1 MTTPLQTQLLSALGN
16 KTKYLAELKKT
27 FARPL
32 IQLAVKAIELEHVE
46 EGILERISKKY
57 SISEEHVDEYYAAIL
72 TILKIY
78 LRSQCHNIKPVEF
91 KQCLE
96 ELKLNPECVEDL
108 SSVIYGPKQANLL
121 LGLIQRTK
129 FNPQLI
135 SCKWRIDITI
145 SSNILNRV
153 LEPTIIMEWI
163 FNTGECVTFELSLAK
178 FHQLRHTVATILV
191 ELQTLERHSI
201 FKTILSS

>member
-1 MTTPLQTQLLSALGN
+1 MTTSLQTQLLSALGN

-32 IQLAVKAIELEHVE
+32 IQLAVKAIELEHIE

-57 SISEEHVDEYYAAIL
+57 SIPEEHVDEYYAAIL
-72 TILKIY
+72 TILKIH
-78 LRSQCHNIKPVEF
+78 LRSQCHNMKPAES

-96 ELKLNPECVEDL
+96 ELKLNPDCVEDL
-108 SSVIYGPKQANLL
+108 SSVIYGPKQSDLL
-121 LGLIQRTK
+121 SGLIQKTK
-129 FNPQLI
+129 FCPQLI

-153 LEPTIIMEWI
+153 LEPNIMMEWI

-178 FHQLRHTVATILV
+178 FHQLRHSIATILV
-191 ELQTLERHSI
+191 ELQALERHSI
-201 FKTILSS
+201 FKTILPS

>member
-1 MTTPLQTQLLSALGN
+1 MATSFQTQILSVLGN
-16 KTKYLAELKKT
+16 KTKYLMELKKT

-32 IQLAVKAIELEHVE
+32 IQLAVRDIKLEHIE

-57 SISEEHVDEYYAAIL
+57 NIPEDDIDEYYAAIL
-72 TILKIY
+72 AILKTHFR
-78 LRSQCHNIKPVEF
+78 LQCHTIKPTEF

-96 ELKLNPECVEDL
+96 ELKLAPDCIEDL
-108 SSVIYGPKQANLL
+108 SSVIYGPKQSDLL
-121 LGLIQRTK
+121 SGLIQRTK

-135 SCKWRIDITI
+135 SCRWRVDIII

-153 LEPTIIMEWI
+153 LEPNVIMEWI
-163 FNTGECVTFELSLAK
+163 FNTGECIIFELSLAK
-178 FHQLRHTVATILV
+178 FHQLRHTIATILV

-201 FKTILSS
+201 FKTIHSS